1 MSFDPT
7 FGGLGDFVSIVVLIK
22 DIVLALDG
30 SRGSAKKYQ
39 DLVRSLDILST
50 TIEAVE
56 KAYRG
61 PRHAAG
67 FDNISV
73 TALQTVRDIRTCLK
87 DFTGRLQKK
96 YGPSLSLGGS
106 GNPAKDAARK
116 IQFKAM
122 EEDEIQSFRMQV
134 LGYNMLLKTLLDVT
148 TL

>member
-73 TALQTVRDIRTCLK
+73 TALQTVRHIRTCLK
-87 DFTGRLQKK
+87 DFTGRLQK
-96 YGPSLSLGGS
+96 YGPSLSLGGL

-122 EEDEIQSFRMQV
+122 EEDEIQSFQMQV

-148 TL
+148 ML